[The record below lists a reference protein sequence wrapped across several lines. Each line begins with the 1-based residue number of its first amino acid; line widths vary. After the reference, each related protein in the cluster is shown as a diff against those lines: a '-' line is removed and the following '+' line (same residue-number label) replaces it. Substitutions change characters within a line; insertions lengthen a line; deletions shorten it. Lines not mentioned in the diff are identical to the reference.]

1 MCVEVREI
9 SIKDINVLVAIHKR
23 AFPDFFLTSLGD
35 RFLLLYYKTV
45 KKNNQGILLGYYREE
60 ICWFLRCND
69 GVDFF
74 PFSSYKRKS
83 T

>member
-45 KKNNQGILLGYYREE
+45 KKNNQGILLGYNREE
-60 ICWFLRCND
+60 N
-69 GVDFF
+69 
-74 PFSSYKRKS
+74 
-83 T
+83 

>member
-45 KKNNQGILLGYYREE
+45 KKNNQGILLGY
-60 ICWFLRCND
+60 
-69 GVDFF
+69 
-74 PFSSYKRKS
+74 
-83 T
+83 

>member
-45 KKNNQGILLGYYREE
+45 KKIIKGFFWGITGKR
-60 ICWFLRCND
+60 ICWVFALQR
-69 GVDFF
+69 
-74 PFSSYKRKS
+74 
-83 T
+83 